1 MHYVVAKP
9 SEAIPPI
16 HKYHPN
22 NKQMPPKY
30 TNTIQIRFS
39 YITQIGQ
46 KLSKMDKNGGWL
58 KWTGGKL
65 ILCGW
70 AQFDSSNTT
79 FIGSTIDRGPAQQRD
94 FG

>member
-1 MHYVVAKP
+1 MIQPFRSVFTFCF
-9 SEAIPPI
+9 ILC
-16 HKYHPN
+16 HK
-22 NKQMPPKY
+22 KDDKVGEWD
-30 TNTIQIRFS
+30 
-39 YITQIGQ
+39 ITQIGQ
-46 KLSKMDKNGGWL
+46 KISKMDKNGGWL